1 MSLRLADHWVWD
13 SWLVEDGVDYHLFH
27 ARSTD
32 LESWE
37 VLPLLS
43 GPAGFGHLEVPQVCV
58 IDDQP
63 VLVFSCLSIHQDP
76 ARLAGPPDEGVYVV
90 PGRTVLGPWELA
102 NAVPVDHP
110 SLYAGRLVR
119 DRSGRWVLLGFR
131 DTEEDGFVG
140 EICDPIPVNL
150 DGEQVRIA
158 R

>member
-37 VLPLLS
+37 V
-43 GPAGFGHLEVPQVCV
+43 
-58 IDDQP
+58 QP
-63 VLVFSCLSIHQDP
+63 P
-76 ARLAGPPDEGVYVV
+76 TP
-90 PGRTVLGPWELA
+90 
-102 NAVPVDHP
+102 PVDHR

-119 DRSGRWVLLGFR
+119 DGSGRWVLLGFR

>member
-1 MSLRLADHWVWD
+1 VSLRLADHWVWD
-13 SWLVEDGVDYHLFH
+13 SWLVEDGVDFHLFH

-37 VLPLLS
+37 VLPPLS
-43 GPAGFGHLEVPQVCV
+43 RPAGFGHLEVPQVCV

-76 ARLAGPPDEGVYVV
+76 ARLAGPPDGGVYVV
-90 PGRTVLGPWELA
+90 LAGRCSARGNWPTPYRSTIPVCT
-102 NAVPVDHP
+102 PVDWCGIAP
-110 SLYAGRLVR
+110 AAGCSSASRT
-119 DRSGRWVLLGFR
+119 
-131 DTEEDGFVG
+131 TEESGFVG

-150 DGEQVRIA
+150 DGAQIRIA